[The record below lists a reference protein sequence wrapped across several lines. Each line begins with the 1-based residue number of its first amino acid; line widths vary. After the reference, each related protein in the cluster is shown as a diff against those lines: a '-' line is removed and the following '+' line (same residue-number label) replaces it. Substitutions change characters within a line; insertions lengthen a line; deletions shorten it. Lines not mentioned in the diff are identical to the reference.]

1 MKYETVKS
9 IILIMLVA
17 VSIFLTWNIWTYQ
30 PKYDTIDSADAYDI
44 SISEKKEPKSLIK
57 PFKFFY
63 HEGDKVWGTTN
74 EIEINTL
81 LDEMMKWNISEL
93 NNITNSVSDKTLD
106 EIVHG
111 DRRLEIIFPDIVPFQ
126 EYSNVLNFEDKNL
139 PSNSFNRIIVDTSD
153 SNDDTNI
160 VYFVKYGENEKA
172 VFEGKIN
179 SNYLPLLEKEVI
191 REIPY
196 NYASYFTSKFN
207 KKTLHLP
214 VEKPEK
220 ISYQY
225 YTKEFSTEDFKL
237 ALFSD
242 PTSVKKDY
250 SSTGEEFTDWTSIMR
265 VDTEN
270 NTLEYVNPAEEPTG
284 SSDLN
289 QLVERSIEYVNDH
302 GGWTDNYQFFSAST
316 SENKIDYRLFLQG
329 LPVFD
334 DQDMSVITQ
343 VWGRDSIN
351 RYGRPYFSLKLSIP
365 SYIKKV
371 KVPSGSELLTILER
385 AENAEMLERQYIED
399 VAIGYKLKKEPN
411 WSQLKI
417 ISLEPSWYYKLSE
430 SWIRLP
436 SMEEIKEVENGL
448 E

>member
-1 MKYETVKS
+1 MKYETIKS
-9 IILIMLVA
+9 IILILLVA
-17 VSIFLTWNIWTYQ
+17 MSIFLTWNIWTYQ
-30 PKYDTIDSADAYDI
+30 PRYDTIDSADAYDI

-57 PFKFFY
+57 PYKFFY

-81 LDEMMKWNISEL
+81 LNEMMKWNIFEL
-93 NNITNSVSDKTLD
+93 NNITNSVSGKDLD

-111 DRRLEIIFPDIVPFQ
+111 DRQLEIIFPDIVPFQ
-126 EYSNVLNFEDKNL
+126 EYSSVLNFEDKNL
-139 PSNSFNRIIVDTSD
+139 PANSFNRIIVDTSD
-153 SNDDTNI
+153 NNDDANT
-160 VYFVKYGENEKA
+160 VYFVTYGEEGKS
-172 VFEGKIN
+172 VFEARID
-179 SNYLPLLEKEVI
+179 SDYLPSLKKEVI

-196 NYASYFTSKFN
+196 NYASYFTSKFTN
-207 KKTLHLP
+207 KILHLP

-242 PTSVKKDY
+242 PTSVKKEY
-250 SSTGEEFTDWTSIMR
+250 FNNGIEFTDWTSIMR

-270 NTLEYVNPAEEPTG
+270 NTLEYVNPAEEPIGT
-284 SSDLN
+284 SNLN
-289 QLVERSIEYVNDH
+289 HLVERSIEYVNDH
-302 GGWTDNYQFFSAST
+302 GGWTDNYQFFNVST
-316 SENKIDYRLFLQG
+316 SENKIKYRLFLQG
-329 LPVFD
+329 LPVFN
-334 DQDMSVITQ
+334 DQNMSVITQ
-343 VWGRDSIN
+343 VWGKEGIN
-351 RYGRPYFSLKLSIP
+351 RYERPYFSLNLSIP

-371 KVPSGSELLTILER
+371 KLSSGSELLTILER
-385 AENAEMLERQYIED
+385 AENAGMLERQYIED
-399 VAIGYKLKKEPN
+399 VAIGYRAEKESN

-417 ISLEPSWYYKLSE
+417 IALEPSWYYKLSG

-436 SMEEIKEVENGL
+436 SIEEIKEVENGL